1 MSRGH
6 GRVMGKARTAA
17 EALQEFSVWLETERR
32 ASDKTIEAYQRDIA
46 NFIAFLVEHLG
57 QEPHVSDLARL
68 SRHDVIAWLAKR
80 RSQDNLAASSR
91 ARAASSLRA
100 FFKFLDRRLDSA
112 NARAMMFETPRRPH
126 RLPRPLPE
134 SLAPKAIEIAG
145 EGDGEDTPEWV
156 LARDAAM
163 LSLLYGAGLRLSE
176 ALSLTGK
183 DVPAPEA
190 LRVLGKGRKVRLV
203 PLIKPVR
210 DAVNTYVKLCPYAA
224 APNEPIFRGLR
235 GGPLNP
241 RLVQRLMERLRAR
254 LGLPETATPHAL
266 RHSFATHLLANGG
279 DLRSIQALLGHASL
293 STTQIYT
300 GVDAARLMKVHSEA
314 HPRA

>member
-1 MSRGH
+1 
-6 GRVMGKARTAA
+6 
-17 EALQEFSVWLETERR
+17 LQEFSVWLEAERR
-32 ASDKTIEAYQRDIA
+32 SSENTIEAYVRDVSHFI
-46 NFIAFLVEHLG
+46 NFLTTHIG
-57 QEPHVSDLARL
+57 GEPHVSDLKGL

-80 RSQDNLAASSR
+80 RSEDGLAASSR

-100 FFKFLDRRLDSA
+100 FFKFLDRRLDA
-112 NARAMMFETPRRPH
+112 PNARAMMFETPRRPN

-134 SLAPKAIEIAG
+134 KIAPKTIEIAG
-145 EGDGEDTPEWV
+145 EGDPVIDMPEWA
-156 LARDAAM
+156 LARDAAI

-176 ALSLTGK
+176 ALALSGK
-183 DVPAPEA
+183 DVPAPQT
-190 LRVLGKGRKVRLV
+190 LRVMGKGRKVRLV
-203 PLIKPVR
+203 PLIQPVR
-210 DAVNTYVKLCPYAA
+210 EAVNAYVKICPFPAA
-224 APNEPIFRGLR
+224 ADEPIFRGLK

-241 RLVQRLMERLRAR
+241 RIVQRLMESLRHR

-300 GVDAARLMKVHSEA
+300 AVDAARLVKIHSES

>member
-1 MSRGH
+1 
-6 GRVMGKARTAA
+6 MGTHTAT
-17 EALQEFSVWLETERR
+17 EALQEFTVWLETERR

-112 NARAMMFETPRRPH
+112 NARAMMFETPKRPH

-134 SLAPKAIEIAG
+134 SLAPKAIEIAS
-145 EGDGEDTPEWV
+145 ESEGEDVPEWV
-156 LARDAAM
+156 LARDAAI

-176 ALSLTGK
+176 ALGLVGK
-183 DVPAPEA
+183 DAPAPEA

-210 DAVNTYVKLCPYAA
+210 DAVNAYVKLCPYAA
-224 APNEPIFRGLR
+224 APDEPIFRGLR

-241 RLVQRLMERLRAR
+241 RLVQRLMEKLRFK
-254 LGLPETATPHAL
+254 LGLPETATPHAM

-300 GVDAARLMKVHSEA
+300 GVDAARLMKVHAEA

>member
-1 MSRGH
+1 MT
-6 GRVMGKARTAA
+6 KAHTAR
-17 EALQEFSVWLETERR
+17 EALQEFTVWLETERR
-32 ASDKTIEAYQRDIA
+32 ASDKTIEAYARDIG
-46 NFIAFLVEHLG
+46 NFISFLVEHLG

-80 RSQDNLAASSR
+80 RSEDNLAASSR

-134 SLAPKAIEIAG
+134 SLAPKTIELAG
-145 EGDGEDTPEWV
+145 EGEGDDVPEWV

-176 ALSLTGK
+176 ALAVSGR

-190 LRVLGKGRKVRLV
+190 LRVLGKGRKVRVV
-203 PLIKPVR
+203 PLIRAVR
-210 DAVNTYVKLCPYAA
+210 EALNAYVKLCPWAA
-224 APNEPIFRGLR
+224 APDEPIFRGLR

-241 RLVQRLMERLRAR
+241 RLVQRLMERMRAR

>member
-1 MSRGH
+1 MSTPH
-6 GRVMGKARTAA
+6 TAR
-17 EALQEFSVWLETERR
+17 EALQEFSIWLETERR
-32 ASDKTIEAYQRDIA
+32 ASPMTIEAYQRDIG
-46 NFIAFLVEHLG
+46 NFIGFLVEHLG
-57 QEPHVSDLARL
+57 GEPHVSDLKSL
-68 SRHDVIAWLAKR
+68 TRHDVVAWLARR

-100 FFKFLDRRLDSA
+100 FYRFLDRRLDSA
-112 NARAMMFETPRRPH
+112 NAKAMMFESPRRPH

-134 SLAPKAIEIAG
+134 KIAPQTIEMAS
-145 EGDGEDTPEWV
+145 EGDGDDAPAWV
-156 LARDAAM
+156 LARDAAI

-176 ALSLTGK
+176 ALALTGR
-183 DVPAPEA
+183 DVPSGEQ
-190 LRVLGKGRKVRLV
+190 LRVFGKGRKVRIV
-203 PLIKPVR
+203 PLIRAVR
-210 DAVNTYVKLCPYAA
+210 EAVNEYARLCPYPS
-224 APNEPIFRGLR
+224 APDEQIFRGEK

-241 RLVQRLMERLRAR
+241 RMVQRLMEKLRHR

-300 GVDAARLMKVHSEA
+300 GVDAARLMKVHAES

>member
-1 MSRGH
+1 MVFPMS
-6 GRVMGKARTAA
+6 KPNTAR
-17 EALQEFSVWLETERR
+17 EALQEFTVWLETERR
-32 ASDKTIEAYQRDIA
+32 SSDKTIEAYQRDVG
-46 NFIAFLVEHLG
+46 NFINFLVEHLG
-57 QEPHVSDLARL
+57 GEPHVSDLKRL
-68 SRHDVIAWLAKR
+68 SRHDVVAWLARR
-80 RSQDNLAASSR
+80 RSEDNLVASSR

-100 FFKFLDRRLDSA
+100 FYKFLDRRLDAA
-112 NARAMMFETPRRPH
+112 NAKAMMFESPKRPH

-134 SLAPKAIEIAG
+134 KIAPKTIEIAG
-145 EGDGEDTPEWV
+145 DAEGEDVPEWV
-156 LARDAAM
+156 LARDAAI

-176 ALSLTGK
+176 ALGLTGK
-183 DVPAPEA
+183 DTPAPQV
-190 LRVLGKGRKVRLV
+190 LRVMGKGRKVRLV
-203 PLIKPVR
+203 PLIGAVR
-210 DAVNTYVKLCPYAA
+210 EAVNAYVKLCPYPS
-224 APNEPIFRGLR
+224 APDEEIFRGLR

-241 RLVQRLMERLRAR
+241 RLVQRLMEKLRHR

-300 GVDAARLMKVHSEA
+300 GVDAARLMKVHAEA

>member
-1 MSRGH
+1 
-6 GRVMGKARTAA
+6 MGTHTAT
-17 EALQEFSVWLETERR
+17 EALQEFTVWLETERR

-80 RSQDNLAASSR
+80 RSVDNLAGSSR

-100 FFKFLDRRLDSA
+100 FFKFLDRRLDAA
-112 NARAMMFETPRRPH
+112 NARAMMFETPKRPH

-134 SLAPKAIEIAG
+134 SLAPKAIEIASDG
-145 EGDGEDTPEWV
+145 EGEDVPEWI
-156 LARDAAM
+156 LARDAAI

-176 ALSLTGK
+176 ALGLAGK

-210 DAVNTYVKLCPYAA
+210 DAVNEYVKLCPYAA
-224 APNEPIFRGLR
+224 APDEPIFRGLR

-241 RLVQRLMERLRAR
+241 RLVQRLMERMRAK

>member
-1 MSRGH
+1 MIRPMSANT
-6 GRVMGKARTAA
+6 AR
-17 EALQEFSVWLETERR
+17 EALQEFTVWLETERR
-32 ASDKTIEAYQRDIA
+32 ASPNTIEAYQRDIG
-46 NFIAFLVEHLG
+46 NFIAFLVDHLG
-57 QEPHVSDLARL
+57 GEPHVSDLKGL
-68 SRHDVIAWLAKR
+68 SRHDIVAWLARR

-100 FFKFLDRRLDSA
+100 FFKFLDRRLDMA
-112 NARAMMFETPRRPH
+112 NAKAMMFESPRRPH

-134 SLAPKAIEIAG
+134 AIAPQTITIAG
-145 EGDGEDTPEWV
+145 EGDGSDVAEWM
-156 LARDAAM
+156 LARDAAI

-176 ALSLTGK
+176 ALALTGR
-183 DVPAPEA
+183 DVPAQDS
-190 LRVLGKGRKVRLV
+190 LRVYGKGRKVRMV
-203 PLIKPVR
+203 PLIRAVR
-210 DAVNTYVKLCPYAA
+210 DAINEYVKQCPF
-224 APNEPIFRGLR
+224 PSGPDEQIFRGEK

-241 RLVQRLMERLRAR
+241 RMVQRLMEKLRFR

-293 STTQIYT
+293 STTQIYI
-300 GVDAARLMKVHSEA
+300 GVDAARLMKVHAES

>member
-1 MSRGH
+1 MSRVH
-6 GRVMGKARTAA
+6 TAR
-17 EALQEFSVWLETERR
+17 EALQEFTVWLETERR
-32 ASDKTIEAYQRDIA
+32 ASDKTVEAYVRDIG
-46 NFIAFLVEHLG
+46 NFINFLVEHLG

-80 RSQDNLAASSR
+80 RSEDNLAASSR

-134 SLAPKAIEIAG
+134 SLAPKAIDIAG
-145 EGDGEDTPEWV
+145 EGDGDDVPEWV
-156 LARDAAM
+156 LARDAAI

-176 ALSLTGK
+176 ALAVCGQ

-190 LRVLGKGRKVRLV
+190 LRVLGKGRKVRIV
-203 PLIKPVR
+203 PLIRAVR
-210 DAVNTYVKLCPYAA
+210 EAVNAYVKLCPWAA
-224 APNEPIFRGLR
+224 APDEPIFRGLR

-241 RLVQRLMERLRAR
+241 RLVQRLMERMRIR

-266 RHSFATHLLANGG
+266 RHSFATHLLAHGG

-300 GVDAARLMKVHSEA
+300 GVDATRLMKVHSEA

>member
-1 MSRGH
+1 
-6 GRVMGKARTAA
+6 MGKINTAR
-17 EALQEFSVWLETERR
+17 EALAEFTVWLETERR
-32 ASDKTIEAYQRDIA
+32 SSEKTIEAYQRDVA
-46 NFIAFLVEHLG
+46 HFINFLVEHLG
-57 QEPHVSDLARL
+57 GEPHVSDLKSL

-80 RSQDNLAASSR
+80 RSEDNLAASSR

-100 FFKFLDRRLDSA
+100 FFKFLDRRLDA
-112 NARAMMFETPRRPH
+112 PNARAMMFETPRRPH

-134 SLAPKAIEIAG
+134 KIAPQTIEIAG
-145 EGDGEDTPEWV
+145 EGDPVMDTPEWAN
-156 LARDAAM
+156 ARDAAI

-183 DVPAPEA
+183 DLPAPA
-190 LRVLGKGRKVRLV
+190 NLRVLGKGKKVRIV
-203 PLIKPVR
+203 PLIQPVR
-210 DAVNTYVKLCPYAA
+210 EAINHYAKICPFAS
-224 APNEPIFRGLR
+224 APDEQIFRGLK

-241 RLVQRLMERLRAR
+241 RIVQRLMESLRHR
-254 LGLPETATPHAL
+254 LGLPETATPHAM

-300 GVDAARLMKVHSEA
+300 GVDAARLMKVHAEA

>member
-1 MSRGH
+1 
-6 GRVMGKARTAA
+6 MGKPHTAS
-17 EALQEFSVWLETERR
+17 EALQEFTVWLETERR

-80 RSQDNLAASSR
+80 RSVDNLAGSSR

-112 NARAMMFETPRRPH
+112 NARAMMFETPKRPH

-134 SLAPKAIEIAG
+134 SLAPKTIEIASDS
-145 EGDGEDTPEWV
+145 EGEDVPEWI
-156 LARDAAM
+156 LARDAAI

-176 ALSLTGK
+176 ALGLTGK

-210 DAVNTYVKLCPYAA
+210 DAVNAYAKLCPFAS
-224 APNEPIFRGLR
+224 APDEPIFRGLR

-241 RLVQRLMERLRAR
+241 RLVQRLMERLRFK
-254 LGLPETATPHAL
+254 LGLPETATPHAM

>member
-1 MSRGH
+1 
-6 GRVMGKARTAA
+6 MGKVNTAT
-17 EALQEFSVWLETERR
+17 EALQEFTVWLQTERR
-32 ASDKTIEAYQRDIA
+32 ASENTIEAYQRDIA

-57 QEPHVSDLARL
+57 QEPHVADLKGL
-68 SRHDVIAWLAKR
+68 TRHDVIAWLAKR
-80 RSQDNLAASSR
+80 RSEDNLAASSR

-100 FFKFLDRRLDSA
+100 FFKFLDRRLDA
-112 NARAMMFETPRRPH
+112 PNARAMMFETPRRPH

-134 SLAPKAIEIAG
+134 SLASQAIDIA
-145 EGDGEDTPEWV
+145 GDGEGHDVPEWA

-176 ALSLTGK
+176 ALALTGK
-183 DVPAPEA
+183 DVPAPQS

-203 PLIKPVR
+203 PLITPVR
-210 DAVNTYVKLCPYAA
+210 EAVNFYAKLCPFPA
-224 APNEPIFRGLR
+224 APDEQLFRGLK

-241 RLVQRLMERLRAR
+241 RMVQRLMERLRHR
-254 LGLPETATPHAL
+254 LGLPETATPHAM

-300 GVDAARLMKVHSEA
+300 GVDAARLMKVHSES

>member
-1 MSRGH
+1 
-6 GRVMGKARTAA
+6 MGKVNTAR
-17 EALQEFSVWLETERR
+17 EALQEFSVWLEAERR
-32 ASDKTIEAYQRDIA
+32 SSENTIEAYVRDVSHFI
-46 NFIAFLVEHLG
+46 NFLTTHIG
-57 QEPHVSDLARL
+57 GEPHVSDLKGL

-80 RSQDNLAASSR
+80 RSEDGLAASSR

-100 FFKFLDRRLDSA
+100 FFKFLDRRLDA
-112 NARAMMFETPRRPH
+112 PNARAMMFETPRRPN

-134 SLAPKAIEIAG
+134 KIAPKTIEIAG
-145 EGDGEDTPEWV
+145 EGDPVIDMPEWA
-156 LARDAAM
+156 LARDAAI

-176 ALSLTGK
+176 ALALSGK
-183 DVPAPEA
+183 DVPAPQT
-190 LRVLGKGRKVRLV
+190 LRVMGKGRKVRLV
-203 PLIKPVR
+203 PLIQPVR
-210 DAVNTYVKLCPYAA
+210 EAVNAYVKICPFPAA
-224 APNEPIFRGLR
+224 ADEPIFRGLK

-241 RLVQRLMERLRAR
+241 RIVQRLMESLRHR

-300 GVDAARLMKVHSEA
+300 AVDAARLVKIHSES

>member
-1 MSRGH
+1 
-6 GRVMGKARTAA
+6 MGKAHTAT
-17 EALQEFSVWLETERR
+17 EALQEFTVWLETERR

-112 NARAMMFETPRRPH
+112 NARAMMFETPKRPH

-134 SLAPKAIEIAG
+134 SLAPKAIEIAS
-145 EGDGEDTPEWV
+145 ESEGEDVPEWV
-156 LARDAAM
+156 LARDAAI

-176 ALSLTGK
+176 ALGLTGK

-210 DAVNTYVKLCPYAA
+210 EAVNAYVKLSPYTS
-224 APNEPIFRGLR
+224 APDEPIFRGLR

-241 RLVQRLMERLRAR
+241 RLVQRLMERLRFK
-254 LGLPETATPHAL
+254 LGLPETATPHAM

-300 GVDAARLMKVHSEA
+300 GVDAARLMKVHAEA

>member
-1 MSRGH
+1 MS
-6 GRVMGKARTAA
+6 KAHTAR
-17 EALQEFSVWLETERR
+17 EALQEFTVWLETERR
-32 ASDKTIEAYQRDIA
+32 ASDKTIEAYARDIG
-46 NFIAFLVEHLG
+46 NFIGFLVEHLG
-57 QEPHVSDLARL
+57 QEPHVSDLAGL

-80 RSQDNLAASSR
+80 RSEDNLAASSR

-134 SLAPKAIEIAG
+134 ALAPKAIDIAG
-145 EGDGEDTPEWV
+145 EGEGDDVPEWV
-156 LARDAAM
+156 LARDAAI

-176 ALSLTGK
+176 ALAVSGK
-183 DVPAPEA
+183 DVPAPQA
-190 LRVLGKGRKVRLV
+190 LRVLGKGRKVRMA
-203 PLIKPVR
+203 PLIGPVR
-210 DAVNTYVKLCPYAA
+210 EAVNAYAKLCPYPA
-224 APNEPIFRGLR
+224 APDEPIFRGLR

-241 RLVQRLMERLRAR
+241 RIVQRLMERLRVR
-254 LGLPETATPHAL
+254 LNLPETATPHAL

-300 GVDAARLMKVHSEA
+300 GVDAARLMKVHAEA

>member
-1 MSRGH
+1 MSKSH
-6 GRVMGKARTAA
+6 TAR
-17 EALQEFSVWLETERR
+17 EALQEFTLWLETERR
-32 ASDKTIEAYQRDIA
+32 ASDKTVEAYARDIG
-46 NFIAFLVEHLG
+46 NFIGFLVEHLG
-57 QEPHVSDLARL
+57 QEPHVCDLKGL
-68 SRHDVIAWLAKR
+68 TRHDVIAWLARR
-80 RSQDNLAASSR
+80 RSVDNLAASSR

-100 FFKFLDRRLDSA
+100 FYRFLDRRLDSA
-112 NARAMMFETPRRPH
+112 NAKAMMFESPRRPH

-134 SLAPKAIEIAG
+134 ALAAQSIKMA
-145 EGDGEDTPEWV
+145 GDGEGEEVPEWV
-156 LARDAAM
+156 LARDAAI
-163 LSLLYGAGLRLSE
+163 LSLLYGGGLRLSE
-176 ALSLTGK
+176 ALGLTGK

-203 PLIKPVR
+203 PLIQVVR
-210 DAVNTYVKLCPYAA
+210 DAVNQYAKLCPFPA
-224 APNEPIFRGLR
+224 APDEQLFKGIR

-241 RLVQRLMERLRAR
+241 RLVQRLMERLRMR

-300 GVDAARLMKVHSEA
+300 GVDAARLMKVHAEA
-314 HPRA
+314 HPRG

>member
-1 MSRGH
+1 
-6 GRVMGKARTAA
+6 MGKSHTATD
-17 EALQEFSVWLETERR
+17 ALEEFSVWLETERR
-32 ASDKTIEAYQRDIA
+32 ASDKTIEAYRRDIA
-46 NFIAFLVEHLG
+46 NFIAFLVDHLG

-80 RSQDNLAASSR
+80 RSADNLAASSR

-145 EGDGEDTPEWV
+145 EGEGEDVPEWV

-210 DAVNTYVKLCPYAA
+210 DAVNAYVKLCPYPA

-241 RLVQRLMERLRAR
+241 RLVQRLMERMRAR

>member
-1 MSRGH
+1 
-6 GRVMGKARTAA
+6 MGKVHTAA
-17 EALQEFSVWLETERR
+17 EALQEFTVWLETERR

-112 NARAMMFETPRRPH
+112 NARAMMFETPKRPH

-145 EGDGEDTPEWV
+145 EGEGEDTPEWV

-176 ALSLTGK
+176 ALGLTGK

-203 PLIKPVR
+203 PLIRPVR
-210 DAVNTYVKLCPYAA
+210 DAVNQYVKLCPYAA

-241 RLVQRLMERLRAR
+241 RLVQRLMERMRGK

-314 HPRA
+314 HPRG

>member
-1 MSRGH
+1 
-6 GRVMGKARTAA
+6 MGKINTAR
-17 EALQEFSVWLETERR
+17 EALAEFTVWLETERR
-32 ASDKTIEAYQRDIA
+32 SSDKTIEAYQRDVA
-46 NFIAFLVEHLG
+46 HFINFLVEHLG
-57 QEPHVSDLARL
+57 GEPHVSDLKGL

-80 RSQDNLAASSR
+80 RSEDNLAASSR

-100 FFKFLDRRLDSA
+100 FFKFLDRRLDA
-112 NARAMMFETPRRPH
+112 PNARAMMFETPRRPH

-134 SLAPKAIEIAG
+134 KLASEAIDIAN
-145 EGDGEDTPEWV
+145 EGDPVMDAPEWAS
-156 LARDAAM
+156 ARDAAI

-176 ALSLTGK
+176 ALSITGK
-183 DVPAPEA
+183 DVPAPQS
-190 LRVLGKGRKVRLV
+190 LRIVGKGRKVRLV
-203 PLIKPVR
+203 PLIQPVR
-210 DAVNTYVKLCPYAA
+210 EAINHYVKICPYAS
-224 APNEPIFRGLR
+224 APDEPIFRGLK

-241 RLVQRLMERLRAR
+241 RIVQRLMESLRHR
-254 LGLPETATPHAL
+254 LGLPETATPHAM

-300 GVDAARLMKVHSEA
+300 GVDAARLMKVHAEA

>member
-1 MSRGH
+1 MS
-6 GRVMGKARTAA
+6 KAHTAR
-17 EALQEFSVWLETERR
+17 EALQEFTVWLETERR
-32 ASDKTIEAYQRDIA
+32 ASDKTTEAYARDIG

-80 RSQDNLAASSR
+80 RSEDGLAASSR

-134 SLAPKAIEIAG
+134 SLAHKAIEIAG
-145 EGDGEDTPEWV
+145 EGEGDDAPEWV
-156 LARDAAM
+156 LARDAAI
-163 LSLLYGAGLRLSE
+163 LALLYGAGLRLSE
-176 ALSLTGK
+176 ALAVSGR
-183 DVPAPEA
+183 DVPAPET
-190 LRVLGKGRKVRLV
+190 LRVLGKGRKIRLV
-203 PLIKPVR
+203 PLIRPVR
-210 DAVNTYVKLCPYAA
+210 EAVNAYVKMCPWAA
-224 APNEPIFRGLR
+224 GPEEPIFRGLR

-241 RLVQRLMERLRAR
+241 RLVQRLMERLRMR

-300 GVDAARLMKVHSEA
+300 GVDAARLMQVHAEA

>member
-1 MSRGH
+1 MS
-6 GRVMGKARTAA
+6 KAHTAR
-17 EALQEFSVWLETERR
+17 EALQEFTVWLETERR
-32 ASDKTIEAYQRDIA
+32 ASDKTIEAYVRDIG
-46 NFIAFLVEHLG
+46 NFINFLVEHLG

-80 RSQDNLAASSR
+80 RSEDNLAASSR

-134 SLAPKAIEIAG
+134 SLAPKAIDIAG
-145 EGDGEDTPEWV
+145 EGDGDDVPEWV
-156 LARDAAM
+156 LARDAAI

-176 ALSLTGK
+176 ALAVCGR

-190 LRVLGKGRKVRLV
+190 LRVLGKGRKVRVV
-203 PLIKPVR
+203 PLIRAVR
-210 DAVNTYVKLCPYAA
+210 EALNAYVKLCPWAA
-224 APNEPIFRGLR
+224 APDEPIFRGLR

-241 RLVQRLMERLRAR
+241 RIVQRLMERMRIR

-300 GVDAARLMKVHSEA
+300 GVDATRLMKVHSEA

>member
-1 MSRGH
+1 
-6 GRVMGKARTAA
+6 MGTNTAT
-17 EALQEFSVWLETERR
+17 EALEEFTVWLETERR
-32 ASDKTIEAYQRDIA
+32 ASDKTVEAYRRDIA
-46 NFIAFLVEHLG
+46 NFIAFLVQHLG

-80 RSQDNLAASSR
+80 RSEDNLAASSR

-134 SLAPKAIEIAG
+134 SLAPKAIEMAG
-145 EGDGEDTPEWV
+145 ESEGEDIPEWV
-156 LARDAAM
+156 LARDAAV

-176 ALSLTGK
+176 ALGVTGR

-203 PLIKPVR
+203 PLIRPVR
-210 DAVNTYVKLCPYAA
+210 DAVNAYVKLCPYAA
-224 APNEPIFRGLR
+224 APDEQIFRGLR

-241 RLVQRLMERLRAR
+241 RLVQRLMVRMRFK
-254 LGLPETATPHAL
+254 LGLPETATPHAM

>member
-1 MSRGH
+1 MA
-6 GRVMGKARTAA
+6 KANTAR
-17 EALQEFSVWLETERR
+17 EALQEFSVWLEAERR
-32 ASDKTIEAYQRDIA
+32 SSEKTIEAYVRDVSHFI
-46 NFIAFLVEHLG
+46 NFLTTHLG
-57 QEPHVSDLARL
+57 GEPHISDLKGL

-80 RSQDNLAASSR
+80 RSEDGLAASSR

-100 FFKFLDRRLDSA
+100 FFKFLDRRLDA
-112 NARAMMFETPRRPH
+112 PNARAMMFETPRRPH

-134 SLAPKAIEIAG
+134 KIAPKTIEIAG
-145 EGDGEDTPEWV
+145 EGDPVIDMPEWA
-156 LARDAAM
+156 LARDAAI

-176 ALSLTGK
+176 ALALSGR
-183 DVPAPEA
+183 DVPAPQS

-203 PLIKPVR
+203 PLIQPVR
-210 DAVNTYVKLCPYAA
+210 DAVNAYVKICPYPA
-224 APNEPIFRGLR
+224 APNEPIFRGLK

-241 RLVQRLMERLRAR
+241 RIVQRLMESLRHR

-300 GVDAARLMKVHSEA
+300 GVDAARLVKIHAES

>member
-1 MSRGH
+1 
-6 GRVMGKARTAA
+6 MGTHTAT
-17 EALQEFSVWLETERR
+17 EALQEFTVWLETERR

-112 NARAMMFETPRRPH
+112 NARAMMFETPKRPH

-134 SLAPKAIEIAG
+134 SLAPKAIEIAS
-145 EGDGEDTPEWV
+145 ESEGEDVPEWV
-156 LARDAAM
+156 LARDAAI

-176 ALSLTGK
+176 ALGFIGK

-210 DAVNTYVKLCPYAA
+210 DAVNAYVKLCPYAS
-224 APNEPIFRGLR
+224 APDDPIFRGLR

-241 RLVQRLMERLRAR
+241 RLVQRLMEKLRFK
-254 LGLPETATPHAL
+254 LGLPETATPHAM

-300 GVDAARLMKVHSEA
+300 GVDAARLMKVHAEA

>member
-1 MSRGH
+1 
-6 GRVMGKARTAA
+6 MGTHTAT
-17 EALQEFSVWLETERR
+17 EALQEFTVWLETERR

-112 NARAMMFETPRRPH
+112 NARAMMFETPKRPH

-134 SLAPKAIEIAG
+134 SLAPKAIEIAS
-145 EGDGEDTPEWV
+145 ESEGEDVPEWV
-156 LARDAAM
+156 LARDAAI

-176 ALSLTGK
+176 ALGLTGK
-183 DVPAPEA
+183 DVPAPES

-210 DAVNTYVKLCPYAA
+210 DAVNAYVKLCPYAA
-224 APNEPIFRGLR
+224 APDEPIFRGLR

-241 RLVQRLMERLRAR
+241 RLVQRLMEKLRFK
-254 LGLPETATPHAL
+254 LGLPETATPHAM

-300 GVDAARLMKVHSEA
+300 GVDAARLMKVHAEA